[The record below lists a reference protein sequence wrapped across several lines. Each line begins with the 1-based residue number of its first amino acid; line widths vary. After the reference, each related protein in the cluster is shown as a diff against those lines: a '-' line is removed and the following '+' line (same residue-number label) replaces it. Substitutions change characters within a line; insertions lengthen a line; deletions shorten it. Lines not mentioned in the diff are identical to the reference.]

1 MSLKYSLIFFLVF
14 NGCLANQIMYRM
26 MQVTISHIIFQ
37 TNYSYKTVTTA
48 IPSCEAKVNR
58 QSAVHIRDRYSKILA
73 H

>member
-1 MSLKYSLIFFLVF
+1 MSLKYSLTFFLVF

-48 IPSCEAKVNR
+48 IPSCEAKG
-58 QSAVHIRDRYSKILA
+58 
-73 H
+73 